1 MNTALTSQTADIQ
14 MIRDKTL
21 PTDNW
26 NRFSIIDI
34 FCWCYAVFATV
45 YSSFLTAC
53 SKLISLVRQD
63 RADFSW
69 FSLVVCRRE
78 LPISFLLHVVFPI
91 LYRLVVYN
99 KLPSVLL
106 YIVHTIWKV

>member
-1 MNTALTSQTADIQ
+1 ML
-14 MIRDKTL
+14 
-21 PTDNW
+21 
-26 NRFSIIDI
+26 
-34 FCWCYAVFATV
+34 
-45 YSSFLTAC
+45 FLLQFIAC